1 MNQIKQK
8 IEEIGLSQREISK
21 RLGKN
26 ASYLAGVFRTG
37 LSTAKQAELL
47 KDLDV
52 VVCGGTVQSYDE
64 IIADLSWKLTDCQ
77 DGNKQLRDRLSE
89 SQSYLREAN
98 SRISVLSKYNDH
110 LKEGNWQL
118 HDESGKYFNETQ
130 VLDTELC
137 RVNKENNM
145 LCGDLQKLKRD
156 TANLLDKNRAE
167 LSVKQ
172 KQLTQTQKY
181 LMVANQNCELFET
194 KYRKIALS
202 NWALCIALVVVLILW
217 VVV

>member
-1 MNQIKQK
+1 MNQIKLK

-47 KDLDV
+47 KDLEV
-52 VVCGGTVQSYDE
+52 VVGGGTVQSDDQ
-64 IIADLSWKLTDCQ
+64 IIAQLDRTVAKLQ
-77 DGNKQLRDRLSE
+77 D
-89 SQSYLREAN
+89 AN
-98 SRISVLSKYNDH
+98 SELQV
-110 LKEGNWQL
+110 
-118 HDESGKYFNETQ
+118 ESDRYFNETQ

-137 RVNKENNM
+137 RVNRENNM
-145 LCGDLQKLKRD
+145 LCGDLQKLKRN

-172 KQLTQTQKY
+172 NQLTQTQKY
-181 LMVANQNCELFET
+181 LLEANQECEQIES
-194 KYRKIALS
+194 KYRF
-202 NWALCIALVVVLILW
+202 VLIFNYVLSLVILGIAISW
-217 VVV
+217 VLV

>member
-26 ASYLAGVFRTG
+26 DSYLAGVFRTG
-37 LSTAKQAELL
+37 LSTAKQAELMDGL
-47 KDLDV
+47 EV
-52 VVCGGTVQSYDE
+52 VAGGGTVQSDDQ
-64 IIADLSWKLTDCQ
+64 IIAELSQKLADCQ
-77 DGNKQLRDRLSE
+77 DGNNQLRAESDR
-89 SQSYLREAN
+89 
-98 SRISVLSKYNDH
+98 
-110 LKEGNWQL
+110 
-118 HDESGKYFNETQ
+118 YFNETQ

-194 KYRKIALS
+194 KYRKIAFL
-202 NWALCIALVVVLILW
+202 NWALCVALAAVLILW
-217 VVV
+217 VLA

>member
-8 IEEIGLSQREISK
+8 VAEIGLSQREISL

-26 ASYLAGVFRTG
+26 PSYLAGVFRAG

-47 KDLDV
+47 KDLEV
-52 VVCGGTVQSYDE
+52 VVGGGTVQSDDQ
-64 IIADLSWKLTDCQ
+64 IIAELSQKLADCQ
-77 DGNKQLRDRLSE
+77 DGNNQLRAE
-89 SQSYLREAN
+89 S
-98 SRISVLSKYNDH
+98 D
-110 LKEGNWQL
+110 
-118 HDESGKYFNETQ
+118 KYFNETQ

-156 TANLLDKNRAE
+156 TASLLDKNRAE

-172 KQLTQTQKY
+172 NQLTETQKY
-181 LMVANQNCELFET
+181 LLEANQEVEQIES
-194 KYRKIALS
+194 KYRF
-202 NWALCIALVVVLILW
+202 VLIFNYVLSLVILGITISW
-217 VVV
+217 VLA